1 MEGQR
6 PGQVPATLIHPV
18 VHLRG
23 PMVAAEQVK
32 DQVQLRVAALLYPF
46 IYLYCILRPAWFLPG
61 QAAFRQAESRK
72 LWLLPAL
79 LRLCNALGYMV
90 FRLLPYPLLA

>member
-6 PGQVPATLIHPV
+6 PGQVPAALSHAV

-23 PMVAAEQVK
+23 PVVAAEQVK

-61 QAAFRQAESRK
+61 QAAFRQVERRPPLSGRA
-72 LWLLPAL
+72 AL
-79 LRLCNALGYMV
+79 NYRDALG
-90 FRLLPYPLLA
+90 RLSTKARSWD